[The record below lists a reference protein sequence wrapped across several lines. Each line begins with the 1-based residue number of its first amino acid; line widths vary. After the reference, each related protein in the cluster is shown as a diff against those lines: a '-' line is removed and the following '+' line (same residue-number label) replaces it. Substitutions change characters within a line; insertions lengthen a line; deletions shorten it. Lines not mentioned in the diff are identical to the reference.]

1 MAITINGGTGVITGV
16 SVGGLPDGVVDSGTL
31 ATNSVD
37 SDELINGSIDAGH
50 LASGVG
56 GPTDVKFLAYPSST
70 ASNTTGNGTAYTAV
84 YGTEVFDTAN
94 AFSTSTF
101 TAPETGKYLL
111 ITTVNYSGITAA
123 ADVFNVQIQTS
134 NRNYLFVYNQVNGMQ
149 GALTRTI
156 SVIADMDASDTAT
169 VWTTGNG
176 ESGDVWDFEHS
187 YNNTFCG
194 ALLA

>member
-1 MAITINGGTGVITGV
+1 
-16 SVGGLPDGVVDSGTL
+16 
-31 ATNSVD
+31 
-37 SDELINGSIDAGH
+37 
-50 LASGVG
+50 VG

-156 SVIADMDASDTAT
+156 SVIADMDASDTAV

-176 ESGDVWDFEHS
+176 ESGDVWDFEDS